1 MPGRESSST
10 DHAGLGLAEPSVDI
24 ATVAGRLRAAAAVA
38 SQTARSRDRP
48 VLAWTTSR
56 ISPAEPIELF
66 ERSAELAADPMLW
79 WRPDE
84 RLSLVG
90 AGRAWSFAGGGPDRF
105 VQAGRAWRALMEGA
119 VGPGLDGD
127 GLNETERGVGP
138 VVMGG
143 FSFAP
148 EGPADPEWKGYPA
161 GLLVLPR
168 LLVTRAGSGCRLTL
182 TVVMRPEGRGP
193 ADADA
198 EIEKSLGI
206 LVGLLQSRP
215 AKWAGAE
222 NERLARSAHLAEE
235 FPPASQWKGLVAAAA
250 RDVRDQVIRKVVL
263 ARGVEVRAADFDWA
277 QTLRRLRAGYP
288 TCTLFA
294 VARGDRC
301 FLGATPERLIRVEE
315 GRVSAMA
322 LAGSAPRGETEDED
336 RRLGAMLLAS
346 LKDRIEHA
354 VVVEVLREAI
364 SAACAS
370 VSVAD
375 TPSLLAFHNVQ
386 HLYTPITA
394 RLRDRSTV
402 LDLVGRLHPTPAVG
416 GVPRDEA
423 LRWIRAHE
431 GLDRGWY
438 AGPVGW
444 IGRGGEGEFD
454 VAIRSALVRPHEALL
469 YAGCGIVGDSDS
481 DEEYAES
488 NLKLRPMLSALGSDR
503 PMP

>member
-1 MPGRESSST
+1 M
-10 DHAGLGLAEPSVDI
+10 
-24 ATVAGRLRAAAAVA
+24 
-38 SQTARSRDRP
+38 
-48 VLAWTTSR
+48 LAWTTSR

-66 ERSAELAADPMLW
+66 ERSTELAADPMLW

-84 RLSLVG
+84 DFSLVG

-105 VQAGRAWRALMEGA
+105 VQAGGAWRVLMDSA
-119 VGPGLDGD
+119 VRPGLDDG
-127 GLNETERGVGP
+127 GLNETKRGAGP

-148 EGPADPEWKGYPA
+148 EGPAHPEWEGYPA

-168 LLVTRAGSGCRLTL
+168 LLVTKAGRGCWLTL

-193 ADADA
+193 ANTGA

-206 LVGLLQSRP
+206 LVGMMQSGP
-215 AKWAGAE
+215 AKQAGVE
-222 NERLARSAHLAEE
+222 DERLTQSPLVAEE
-235 FPPASQWKGLVAAAA
+235 FPPARQWKDLVAAAA
-250 RDVRDQVIRKVVL
+250 RDVRDASIRKVVL
-263 ARGVEVRAADFDWA
+263 ARGLRVRAAGFDWA

-301 FLGATPERLIRVEE
+301 FLGATPERLVRVEE
-315 GRVSAMA
+315 GRVRAMA
-322 LAGSAPRGETEDED
+322 LAGSAPRGETDDED

-423 LRWIRAHE
+423 LGWIRRHE

-444 IGRGGEGEFD
+444 MDRGGEGEFD
-454 VAIRSALVRPHEALL
+454 VAIRSALVHHHVALL
-469 YAGCGIVGDSDS
+469 YAGCGIVGDSIP

-488 NLKLRPMLSALGSDR
+488 NLKLQPMLSALGSDG

>member
-1 MPGRESSST
+1 MFSRDSSST

-24 ATVAGRLRAAAAVA
+24 ATVAGRLKTAAAVA
-38 SQTARSRDRP
+38 AEKARIRDRP
-48 VLAWTTSR
+48 VLAWTTSQ

-66 ERSAELAADPMLW
+66 ERSAKLAADPMLW

-84 RLSLVG
+84 DFSMVG
-90 AGRAWSFAGGGPDRF
+90 AGCAWAFAGEGPARFVHAGRAWQVLMDG
-105 VQAGRAWRALMEGA
+105 ALC
-119 VGPGLDGD
+119 PGSGDD
-127 GLNETERGVGP
+127 GLNETKRGTGP

-148 EGPADPEWKGYPA
+148 EGPAGPEWEGYPA

-168 LLVTRAGSGCRLTL
+168 LLVTRVGRGCRLTL
-182 TVVMRPEGRGP
+182 TVVMRPRRCGP
-193 ADADA
+193 TEAGA
-198 EIEKSLGI
+198 EVEESLGI
-206 LVGLLQSRP
+206 LAGLLEPGPARP
-215 AKWAGAE
+215 AGVE
-222 NERLARSAHLAEE
+222 EDRLAQSPLAAEE
-235 FPPASQWKGLVAAAA
+235 FPPARQWKDLVEAAA
-250 RDVRDQVIRKVVL
+250 RDVRHQVIRKVVL
-263 ARGVEVRAADFDWA
+263 ARGVRVRAATFDWA
-277 QTLRRLRAGYP
+277 RTLRRLRAGYP

-294 VARGDRC
+294 VARGERC
-301 FLGATPERLIRVEE
+301 FLGATPERLVRVEE
-315 GRVSAMA
+315 GRVGAMA
-322 LAGSAPRGETEDED
+322 LAGSAPRGRTEEED
-336 RRLGAMLLAS
+336 GRLGTMLMGSA
-346 LKDRIEHA
+346 KDRIEHA
-354 VVVEVLREAI
+354 VVVEELREAI

-375 TPSLLAFHNVQ
+375 APSLLTFRNVQ

-416 GVPRDEA
+416 GVPRDDA
-423 LRWIRAHE
+423 LGWIRRHE

-444 IGRGGEGEFD
+444 MDRDGEGEFD
-454 VAIRSALVRPHEALL
+454 VAIRSALVRREEALL
-469 YAGCGIVGDSDS
+469 YAGCGIVGDSNP

-488 NLKLRPMLSALGSDR
+488 NLKLRPMLSALESDG